1 VERAVAGK
9 SLAKPKPEPR
19 PEPAP
24 DRPNPFP
31 AFPNVPELPA
41 FPNAGGMPGGIDVQ
55 AFNKAMELRKKAMDL
70 MMKNPRDPEARKLLQ
85 EANDAMLKAAR
96 GGLGGGVMP
105 LFPDFGRAPDR
116 GRLGIRLERVPAVA
130 ADQLGLEPNAG
141 IVVTT
146 VVPDSAAAKAGLKV
160 HDIVVEFAGKPVQGD
175 LDDFVR
181 QVGAVKAGEKVN
193 LVVLRKG
200 KKVEVKGVELPEA
213 AKAFPVPEAGLPN
226 LRVNPRLERPNL
238 PRNPALGRAGV
249 PAGFGTVSYTSTNGS
264 FKLKASKGEAKFTLT
279 GSVDA
284 GGKPT
289 VTKATVEDGDKTHS
303 AESVA
308 KLPEAYRADAEALL
322 KTIEPRR

>member
-1 VERAVAGK
+1 
-9 SLAKPKPEPR
+9 
-19 PEPAP
+19 
-24 DRPNPFP
+24 
-31 AFPNVPELPA
+31 
-41 FPNAGGMPGGIDVQ
+41 
-55 AFNKAMELRKKAMDL
+55 MELRKKAMEL

-96 GGLGGGVMP
+96 GGFGGGVMP

-130 ADQLGLEPNAG
+130 ADQLGLAPNAG
-141 IVVTT
+141 VVVTT

-160 HDIVVEFAGKPVQGD
+160 HDIVLEFAGKPVEGD

-193 LVVLRKG
+193 VVVMRKG
-200 KKVEVKGVELPEA
+200 KKVELKGVEL
-213 AKAFPVPEAGLPN
+213 PEAGLPN
-226 LRVNPRLERPNL
+226 LRVNPRLEVPNLPLNPAL

-249 PAGFGTVSYTSTNGS
+249 PDGFGTVSYTNSNGS

-279 GSVDA
+279 GTVDE

-289 VTKATVEDGDKTHS
+289 VTEATVEDGDKTHA

-322 KTIEPRR
+322 KSIEPRR